1 MATGA
6 RIGVGIGGVRSQ
18 VLELQP
24 GVQAESSL
32 GKGRRRMRWQWQLLD
47 DSLRDGE
54 GPVQWP
60 GQKVLQDH
68 ALEGRRRVRVVV
80 MVINMV
86 VQRSD
91 RPLLVEGVEGDV
103 FPHLFHGPPPRCL
116 RDEDRSVRGRGR
128 PGGGGGGRQHPV
140 VATVTVSVGAALVLM
155 AVVGLLQGPHGR
167 PHEVCGGL
175 REKRRGLLTLFL

>member
-1 MATGA
+1 MAVFSCN
-6 RIGVGIGGVRSQ
+6 RFLEHSEKRSVGDGGPTATEENAEEMKEALWP
-18 VLELQP
+18 LELELEWELVASAP
-24 GVQAESSL
+24 
-32 GKGRRRMRWQWQLLD
+32 RWQWQWQWQGRLLD
-47 DSLRDGE
+47 DSLRDGK

-103 FPHLFHGPPPRCL
+103 FPDLFHGPPPRCL

-155 AVVGLLQGPHGR
+155 AVVRLL
-167 PHEVCGGL
+167 
-175 REKRRGLLTLFL
+175 